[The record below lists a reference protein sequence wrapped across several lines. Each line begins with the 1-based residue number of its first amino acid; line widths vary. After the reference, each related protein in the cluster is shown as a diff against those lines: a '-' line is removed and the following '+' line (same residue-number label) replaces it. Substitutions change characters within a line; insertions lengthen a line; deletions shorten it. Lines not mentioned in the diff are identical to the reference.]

1 MMWLTLAIMF
11 LAGTNRVNLFSL
23 GYLIGAFVFLWM
35 GSDLYLRDIRVIHKW
50 YFNISFNLS
59 IFVSKQISSL
69 NIVYPVP
76 GGMLFWVIMC
86 QSSF

>member
-1 MMWLTLAIMF
+1 MHTKTIILIFSFRSWLDVVKRGTLLSMMWLTLAIMF

-50 YFNISFNLS
+50 YRQTLEYTHS
-59 IFVSKQISSL
+59 
-69 NIVYPVP
+69 YT
-76 GGMLFWVIMC
+76 
-86 QSSF
+86 